1 MPKSTFIDVIG
12 PTMAPETNPTNA
24 PWTRSLR
31 EEVYDHLR
39 NGMSRGNLQPGS
51 FLDVNELAKKL
62 GVSRT
67 PLREALLHLETQG
80 FVTVLPRK
88 GFRLNPLSIDDI
100 RHYFQIIGSLES
112 AVMKEVGHGMGPE
125 EIAHMHQ
132 LNAAMTEAIAAS
144 DFRLYYEL
152 NLAFHEVYLARSDNR
167 YLLGVI
173 RSLKQRL
180 YDWPRREGFVKAW
193 EEDSIRIE
201 HETLIRLLERG
212 AIDEAADYLQN
223 VHWSFQLQ
231 QSYINSYFFASQ
243 GNKPK

>member
-1 MPKSTFIDVIG
+1 MFIDVIG
-12 PTMAPETNPTNA
+12 PTMELQTNPANT

-39 NGMSRGNLQPGS
+39 DGMSRGNLQPGS
-51 FLDVNELAKKL
+51 FLDVVELAKKL

-100 RHYFQIIGSLES
+100 RHYFQIVGALES
-112 AVMKEVGHGMGPE
+112 AVMKEVGHGLGPE
-125 EIAHMHQ
+125 DIALMHR
-132 LNAAMTEAIAAS
+132 LNTSMTEAVASS

-152 NLAFHEVYLARSDNR
+152 NLAFHEVYLGRSDNR

-201 HETLIRLLERG
+201 HEELICLLERG
-212 AIDEAADYLQN
+212 AISEAADYLQN
-223 VHWSFQLQ
+223 VHWSFKLQ
-231 QSYINSYFFASQ
+231 QAYINSYFFASQ
-243 GNKPK
+243 GNRP